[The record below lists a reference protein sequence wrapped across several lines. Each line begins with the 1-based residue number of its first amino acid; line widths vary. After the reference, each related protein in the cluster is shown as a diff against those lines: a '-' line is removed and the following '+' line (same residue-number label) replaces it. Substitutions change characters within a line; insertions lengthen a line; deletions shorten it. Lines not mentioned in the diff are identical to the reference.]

1 MSVSNGIELAYV
13 VERDVDLVFVQ
24 LVQSSPEFRQ
34 WFLETIGEEESD
46 SSLTDVCHSV
56 MTENGESDIEIG
68 FTSNTGDRIRVL
80 VENKINAAK
89 QDRQFE
95 RYFERGET
103 YLTKDFSDRF
113 RVCLIAPEGYA
124 SASDQA
130 AVDAV
135 VTYEEMLRRVK
146 SIDHPSSEFYVCVF
160 KEALR
165 KPTATDH
172 SELTAEIRRQ
182 FASHSDHLPEVSVS
196 NATPTQVTVE
206 STNPDHPSAVSYKVY
221 VPGKYDG
228 RTAIVRI
235 EIDSTV
241 PEAEKEA
248 IQTLLSDHVEE
259 LDEFEATGNIM
270 DAVRTS
276 VEVKEGHNIDDKYVN
291 EVVTNLSTLI
301 KHYHSKLSVGVG
313 SKQKF

>member
-1 MSVSNGIELAYV
+1 MSVSNGIELAYI

-24 LVQSSPEFRQ
+24 LVQSSSDFRQ
-34 WFLETIGEEESD
+34 WFLEAIGERELEFSF
-46 SSLTDVCHSV
+46 TGVCHSV

-68 FTSNTGDRIRVL
+68 FTSRTGERIRVL

-89 QDRQFE
+89 QDRQFA
-95 RYFERGET
+95 RYFERGEH
-103 YLTKDFSDRF
+103 YISKDSCDRVT
-113 RVCLIAPEGYA
+113 VCLIAPEGYA
-124 SASDQA
+124 SASARA
-130 AVDAV
+130 AVDEV
-135 VTYEEMLRRVK
+135 VTYEEMLGQMQ
-146 SIDHPSSEFYVCVF
+146 SIDHPSSEFFECVF
-160 KEALR
+160 EEALR

-172 SELTAEIRRQ
+172 SELTGEIRRQ
-182 FASHSDHLPEVSVS
+182 FASQDDHLPELSISKV
-196 NATPTQVTVE
+196 TPTQVTVE
-206 STNPDHPSAVSYKVY
+206 STNPDHPSTVSYKVY

-235 EIDSTV
+235 EIDSSV

-276 VEVKEGHNIDDKYVN
+276 VEVEEGHNIDEKYVS
-291 EVVTNLSTLI
+291 EVVTNLCTLI
-301 KHYHSKLSVGVG
+301 KHYHSKLSVGVE
-313 SKQKF
+313 SNQKF

>member
-1 MSVSNGIELAYV
+1 MSVSDGIELAYV

-34 WFLETIGEEESD
+34 WFLKAIGEEESD
-46 SSLTDVCHSV
+46 SSLTGVCHSV
-56 MTENGESDIEIG
+56 MTENGESDIEVG
-68 FTSNTGDRIRVL
+68 FASKTGDRVRVL

-103 YLTKDFSDRF
+103 YLTKGFSDRYS
-113 RVCLIAPEGYA
+113 VCLIAPEGYV
-124 SASDQA
+124 SGSDRV

-135 VTYEEMLRRVK
+135 VTYEEMLRRVE
-146 SIDHPSSEFYVCVF
+146 SLDHPSGEFYAFVF
-160 KEALR
+160 EEALR

-182 FASHSDHLPEVSVS
+182 FASERDHLPEVSVS
-196 NATPTQVTVE
+196 NVTPTQVTVE
-206 STNPDHPSAVSYKVY
+206 STDPGHPSTVSYKVY

-235 EIDSTV
+235 EIDSSV
-241 PEAEKEA
+241 PEEEKEA

-259 LDEFEATGNIM
+259 LDEFEVTGNIM

-276 VEVKEGHNIDDKYVN
+276 VEVEEGRDIDEMYIGCI
-291 EVVTNLSTLI
+291 VTSLCKVI
-301 KHYHSKLSVGVG
+301 EYYHPKLSG
-313 SKQKF
+313 SI